1 MNKPAR
7 GSLLDIEHLSA
18 AEITGLLKLARRMNP
33 LKPRPLLR
41 GKRVLLL
48 FYEPSTRT
56 RSSFEIAAKEMGAM
70 TTLVLSSGSSIEKGE
85 SLLDTA
91 YTLQAVGAD
100 VMVIRNPY
108 AGAPLLMATH
118 LKVPVINAGDGMHEH
133 PSQALL
139 DAYTILR
146 HKKTLSGLRVVIIG
160 DIYHS
165 RVARSAI
172 HLLSK
177 FGAQVTLC
185 GPPEFLP
192 ELATCLAPGLHITRS
207 AEEAVRGADVIM
219 VLRVQKERLAGMKI
233 RLQDYITRYQMTMAR
248 VKLAKSD
255 ALVMHPGPIIRGL
268 ELTWEVADC
277 PQSVIVEEV
286 HNEYVARR
294 QQRLLGMDQNCDVQP
309 RARDQA
315 SKQTRK
321 PHGVTRDPD
330 DRHAPKYAPVVQL
343 FPICVAV
350 ILGLRAQ
357 KQEPPHLANQILE
370 VLQIGHHRVRPPQQP
385 PLFLGHQA
393 ITDIGHMRHK
403 SDGKNHRAQLVKE
416 EHGCEAAHQL
426 RKVQAPCRAAEAQRE
441 AGRRQD

>member
-7 GSLLDIEHLSA
+7 GSLLDIEHLSV
-18 AEITGLLKLARRMNP
+18 AEITALLKLARRMNP

-48 FYEPSTRT
+48 FYEASTRT
-56 RSSFEIAAKEMGAM
+56 RSSFEIAAKELGAM

-85 SLLDTA
+85 SLLDTG

-108 AGAPLLMATH
+108 AGAPLLMANH

-146 HKKTLSGLRVVIIG
+146 HKKTLTGLRVVIIG

-177 FGAQVTLC
+177 FGAQITLC

-192 ELATCLAPGLHITRS
+192 DLATCLARGLHITRS
-207 AEEAVRGADVIM
+207 TEEAVRGADVIM

-233 RLQDYITRYQMTMAR
+233 RLQDYVARYQMTMAR
-248 VKLAKSD
+248 VKLAKPD

-286 HNEYVARR
+286 QNGVVMRMAILARA
-294 QQRLLGMDQNCDVQP
+294 LGK
-309 RARDQA
+309 A
-315 SKQTRK
+315 
-321 PHGVTRDPD
+321 
-330 DRHAPKYAPVVQL
+330 
-343 FPICVAV
+343 
-350 ILGLRAQ
+350 
-357 KQEPPHLANQILE
+357 
-370 VLQIGHHRVRPPQQP
+370 
-385 PLFLGHQA
+385 
-393 ITDIGHMRHK
+393 
-403 SDGKNHRAQLVKE
+403 
-416 EHGCEAAHQL
+416 
-426 RKVQAPCRAAEAQRE
+426 
-441 AGRRQD
+441 

>member
-18 AEITGLLKLARRMNP
+18 AEITNLLKMARRMNP

-56 RSSFEIAAKEMGAM
+56 RSSFEIAAKEMDAM

-108 AGAPLLMATH
+108 AGAPLLMAQH

-146 HKKTLSGLRVVIIG
+146 HKKTLNGLRVVIIG
-160 DIYHS
+160 DVYHS

-172 HLLSK
+172 HLLTK
-177 FGAQVTLC
+177 FGAQVSLC

-192 ELATCLAPGLHITRS
+192 DLATSLASGLHITRS
-207 AEEAVRGADVIM
+207 TEEAVRGADVIM

-286 HNEYVARR
+286 QNGVPVRMAILAR
-294 QQRLLGMDQNCDVQP
+294 
-309 RARDQA
+309 
-315 SKQTRK
+315 
-321 PHGVTRDPD
+321 
-330 DRHAPKYAPVVQL
+330 
-343 FPICVAV
+343 AV
-350 ILGLRAQ
+350 
-357 KQEPPHLANQILE
+357 
-370 VLQIGHHRVRPPQQP
+370 
-385 PLFLGHQA
+385 
-393 ITDIGHMRHK
+393 
-403 SDGKNHRAQLVKE
+403 GKA
-416 EHGCEAAHQL
+416 
-426 RKVQAPCRAAEAQRE
+426 
-441 AGRRQD
+441 